1 MREKLEVMR
10 QKKQEYLQY
19 QRQVLINRAR
29 TGPRFAAIFYI
40 ILVTN

>member
-29 TGPRFAAIFYI
+29 TGARFYI
-40 ILVTN
+40 ILLTN